1 VAPSTGFAGS
11 RFTNVAKIR
20 SQGIEAQVH
29 ANLIERERFNLDVN
43 VTASHNDNK
52 VMDIGAEPGTPLDQQ
67 FIGTSNIRHQVGY
80 PVGGY
85 WEPRIVSAQY
95 DPTTKRAINAMCDD
109 GKGGTTPCL
118 NASGSAFIAPRV
130 FIGRAD
136 SPNEGSFSSTA
147 TLFKRFRFYGLID
160 WKQGNKQ
167 FDNDKRIRCQ
177 IYYLC
182 LDNLNPEN
190 ADPKDLAE
198 YQTSNIL
205 RNAFYS
211 DAGYAKL
218 REVSASYVLPS
229 RYAAMIGTTAA
240 TITLSGRN
248 LMTWSNWS
256 SVDPESFW
264 TVEQFARTAQ
274 AQVPPL
280 RQFLLSINATF

>member
-1 VAPSTGFAGS
+1 
-11 RFTNVAKIR
+11 
-20 SQGIEAQVH
+20 VH
-29 ANLIERERFNLDVN
+29 ANLIERERFNLDLN
-43 VTASHNDNK
+43 VTASHNNNR
-52 VMDIGAEPGTPLDQQ
+52 VLDIGAAPGTPLDQQ
-67 FIGTSNIRHQVGY
+67 FIGTGSIRHQVGY

-85 WEPRIVSAQY
+85 WEPRIVSAEF
-95 DPTTKRAINAMCDD
+95 DPANPGKTRNELCDD

-118 NASGSAFIAPRV
+118 NAAKSAFIAPRV
-130 FIGRAD
+130 YIGRGD

-182 LDNLNPEN
+182 MDNLNPLQ
-190 ADPKDLAE
+190 ADPKDIAQ
-198 YQTSNIL
+198 YNTSNIL
-205 RNAFYS
+205 RTAFYS
-211 DAGYAKL
+211 DASYAKL
-218 REVSASYVLPS
+218 RELSASYVLPS

-240 TITLSGRN
+240 TVTLSGRN

-280 RQFLLSINATF
+280 RQFLISINTTF